1 MVSKARL
8 DNKPFMLNVSKENG
22 HDEREIM
29 LGLPKR
35 YIEDASMKKSFLLSQ
50 NYFFLDFLFCTC
62 INLFISLLF

>member
-35 YIEDASMKKSFLLSQ
+35 YIEDASMKKSFLLSTKLI
-50 NYFFLDFLFCTC
+50 FF
-62 INLFISLLF
+62 